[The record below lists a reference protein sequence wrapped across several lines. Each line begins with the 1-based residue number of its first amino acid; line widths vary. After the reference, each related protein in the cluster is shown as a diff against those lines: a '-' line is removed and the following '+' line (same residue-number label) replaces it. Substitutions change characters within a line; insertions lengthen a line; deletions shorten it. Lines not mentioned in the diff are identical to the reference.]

1 MDDFN
6 NVTEP
11 SINKPEEQKSALE
24 NTELHY
30 QLQEA
35 VIKSFNDY
43 SAIVFKAKYKTNHG
57 KGILGMAA
65 RATPVA
71 CLAKVS
77 SHTNL
82 KILTP
87 KQMLQRLPI
96 ELAQVKA
103 VIHLKTY

>member
-1 MDDFN
+1 MDDF

-43 SAIVFKAKYKTNHG
+43 FASVFKAKYITNHG
-57 KGILGMAA
+57 KGIPGMAA

-77 SHTNL
+77 DQTNL

>member
-43 SAIVFKAKYKTNHG
+43 SAIVFKAKYKT
-57 KGILGMAA
+57 
-65 RATPVA
+65 
-71 CLAKVS
+71 KVS
-77 SHTNL
+77 GHTNL

>member
-57 KGILGMAA
+57 KGIPSMPKS
-65 RATPVA
+65 RTVFDHP
-71 CLAKVS
+71 S
-77 SHTNL
+77 L
-82 KILTP
+82 KIVSP
-87 KQMLQRLPI
+87 KQMFQRLPTA
-96 ELAQVKA
+96 LA
-103 VIHLKTY
+103 